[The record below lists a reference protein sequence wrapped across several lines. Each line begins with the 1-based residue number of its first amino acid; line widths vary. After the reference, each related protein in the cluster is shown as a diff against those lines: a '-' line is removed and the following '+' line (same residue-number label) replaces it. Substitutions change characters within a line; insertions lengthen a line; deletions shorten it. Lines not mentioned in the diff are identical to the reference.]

1 MEPNSLQL
9 EFDVVKGLKVDE
21 NWISSGRRKGNKE
34 WSYAEAVKSGA
45 ENKVEEN
52 LFTIND
58 KWVSNERDRR
68 KCKRS
73 NIEKMKLD
81 RTGISK
87 CGDEKS
93 GVVKNNVGNFNSL
106 NLNFSSI
113 MSNLLE

>member
-21 NWISSGRRKGNKE
+21 NWISSDRRKGNKE
-34 WSYAEAVKSGA
+34 WSYAEAVKSRA

-58 KWVSNERDRR
+58 KWVSNERNRR

-73 NIEKMKLD
+73 NIEKMKLNG
-81 RTGISK
+81 TGISK
-87 CGDEKS
+87 YGDEKK
-93 GVVKNNVGNFNSL
+93 GLVKNNVGNFNSL

-113 MSNLLE
+113 MPNLLE

>member
-21 NWISSGRRKGNKE
+21 NWISSDRRKGNKE
-34 WSYAEAVKSGA
+34 WSYAEAVKSRG

-58 KWVSNERDRR
+58 KWVSNERNRR

-73 NIEKMKLD
+73 NIEKMKLMVLVYQ
-81 RTGISK
+81 SMEMK
-87 CGDEKS
+87 K
-93 GVVKNNVGNFNSL
+93 VVWLK
-106 NLNFSSI
+106 I
-113 MSNLLE
+113 MLVILIL